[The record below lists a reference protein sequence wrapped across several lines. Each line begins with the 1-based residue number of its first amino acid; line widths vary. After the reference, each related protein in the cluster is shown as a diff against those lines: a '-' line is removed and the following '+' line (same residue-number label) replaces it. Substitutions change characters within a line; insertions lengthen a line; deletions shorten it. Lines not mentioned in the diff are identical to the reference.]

1 MEIIMIKKIALTTAL
16 TTIFLLVG
24 CNTKTEDV
32 VKIELDTI
40 DKQVSYMFAFGSASQ
55 VQDVGITF
63 DVDVVRQAI
72 EDANSGRDPRLS
84 IKEMQAANNAY
95 QLMQLEANEN

>member
-1 MEIIMIKKIALTTAL
+1 MIKKIALTAVLPTV
-16 TTIFLLVG
+16 FLLIG
-24 CNTKTEDV
+24 CNTETETEDV

-55 VQDVGITF
+55 VKDVGITF

-84 IKEMQAANNAY
+84 IEEMQAANNAY
-95 QLMQLEANEN
+95 QLMQLEANAN